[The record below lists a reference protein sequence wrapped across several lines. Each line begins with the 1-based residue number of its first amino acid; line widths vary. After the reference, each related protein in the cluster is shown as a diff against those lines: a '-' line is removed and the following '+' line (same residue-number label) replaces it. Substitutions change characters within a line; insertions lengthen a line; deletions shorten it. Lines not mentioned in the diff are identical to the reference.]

1 MSMTQM
7 QSRSPSL
14 SLLRWLLL
22 TGCVLG
28 VLLPFVY
35 LFINS
40 IKLERDFQTYP
51 PVLIPSVVTFSNY
64 QTLFL
69 DTNSPTFGFLMN
81 SFIITATTTLISV
94 ATGAL
99 AAYGLARLKLPFH
112 LVTVIALLF
121 LVVRFYPKITT
132 VLPYY
137 VLMRQLKL
145 LDTVFAI
152 TLAHVGLALPFVV
165 WLVLAFVQDLPPELE
180 QSAMLDGCGPWA
192 RFRFVVLP
200 LITPGLLTAAI
211 LTAFLSWNEFL
222 LASSLSSL
230 KAKTLP
236 IAVASFVTDKGLNWG
251 AMSAMSVVIV
261 LPMILFALFAQRY
274 LVRGLTLGAIKE

>member
-1 MSMTQM
+1 MTTTRVHARLPM
-7 QSRSPSL
+7 L
-14 SLLRWLLL
+14 DALRWALLVV
-22 TGCVLG
+22 CVLI
-28 VLLPFVY
+28 VLLPFAY
-35 LFINS
+35 LLVNS
-40 IKLERDFQTYP
+40 VKLERDFQTYP
-51 PVLIPSVVTFSNY
+51 PVLIPSVIMATNY
-64 QTLFL
+64 QTLFF
-69 DTNSPTFGFLMN
+69 DTNNPTFGYLVN
-81 SFIITATTTLISV
+81 SFVVTVATTVIAV
-94 ATGAL
+94 ATGSL

-112 LVTVIALLF
+112 LTTLIALVF

-145 LDTVFAI
+145 LDTLAAI

-222 LASSLSSL
+222 LASSVSSL

-274 LVRGLTLGAIKE
+274 LVRGLTLGAVKA